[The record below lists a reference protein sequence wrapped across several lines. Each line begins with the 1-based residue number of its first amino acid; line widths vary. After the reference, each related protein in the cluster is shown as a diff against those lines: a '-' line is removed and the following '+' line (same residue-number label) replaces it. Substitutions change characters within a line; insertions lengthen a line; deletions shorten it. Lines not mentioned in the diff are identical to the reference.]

1 MKLEKMV
8 QIGECKIPSLKKPT
22 PFGRPTQGQAFR
34 DPPPPPAKRT
44 AKLEKVGGNWPKL
57 AKIGGN
63 GEHSRLQNPQSK
75 KTPPFGRPTHRP
87 FIGCT
92 KWPKWL

>member
-34 DPPPPPAKRT
+34 DPPPSPGQKNGNIGEIGENWL
-44 AKLEKVGGNWPKL
+44 KLDKL
-57 AKIGGN
+57 GQVDLLKSHIKFQLSWTELSSYYNRSQG
-63 GEHSRLQNPQSK
+63 L
-75 KTPPFGRPTHRP
+75 
-87 FIGCT
+87 
-92 KWPKWL
+92 LLLL